1 MSLSQHEITFEL
13 PDVNKLYE
21 DLPEE
26 EKQQWTQLGAQRR
39 EGLWILNNK
48 PLLPKRYLLPI
59 TRWHHE
65 RTHGGPESLALR
77 IQRLWAAPG
86 IYAAAKRIC
95 EGCKL
100 CRQYA
105 SVRIKPPGGKRPPA
119 TFPFQKLQTD
129 YADMPKTMGYSYML
143 VIVDQLSGWVEAFP
157 TRYGVPEVIDSD
169 RGSHFTAAIL
179 IQIYNSLEIFNKFHT
194 PHHPESSSQ
203 IERMNRTLKEKLVK
217 VYKQTGL
224 KWPEALNLVLWD
236 IRNTP
241 RQPIGVSPAEILF
254 GRILAVPGTYVP
266 TKTSLLDGDEQ
277 VTQYL
282 LYLQNSFFQMRNH
295 AYWYQGIS
303 PEIQVHDIQ
312 PGDKV
317 YIKNF
322 KRKNRFEPKWEGPYT
337 VLLTSFYAIKVSGKE
352 NWIHHSHARKESEA

>member
-1 MSLSQHEITFEL
+1 MIAKGNSLADQAARAAARQVMSVMSLSQDGTTLEL
-13 PDVNKLYE
+13 PDTNKLYE

-26 EKQQWTQLGAQRR
+26 EEQQWTWLGAQRR
-39 EGLWILNNK
+39 EGQWILNNK
-48 PLLPKRYLLPI
+48 PLLPKRCLLPI
-59 TRWHHE
+59 TWWHHE

-105 SVRIKPPGGKRPPA
+105 SVRIKPPAGKRPPA
-119 TFPFQKLQTD
+119 TFPFQKLQID

-143 VIVDQLSGWVEAFP
+143 MIVDQLSGWVEAFP
-157 TRYGVPEVIDSD
+157 TRKNDSKAVVKVLLKEIIPRYGVPAVIDTD

-179 IQIYNSLEIFNKFHT
+179 IQIYNSLGIFNRFHT
-194 PHHPESSSQ
+194 PHHPESSGQ
-203 IERMNRTLKEKLVK
+203 VERMNRTLKEKLVK
-217 VYKQTGL
+217 VCKQTGL

-236 IRNTP
+236 IRNTL

-266 TKTSLLDGDEQ
+266 AKTSLLDGDEQ
-277 VTQYL
+277 V
-282 LYLQNSFFQMRNH
+282 
-295 AYWYQGIS
+295 
-303 PEIQVHDIQ
+303 
-312 PGDKV
+312 
-317 YIKNF
+317 
-322 KRKNRFEPKWEGPYT
+322 
-337 VLLTSFYAIKVSGKE
+337 SGKE
-352 NWIHHSHARKESEA
+352 NQIHHSHARKESEA